1 MKKATAFV
9 CMMVLCAALSACGK
23 DNGGGGQQTEST
35 ITENGTESAGGS
47 DATEQETAAGNNAG
61 DGETE
66 EGAAGSGT
74 EEEADPAL
82 VQWSEEMQNVRQAV
96 ADALGENYWPDY
108 AITPEMLEGT
118 FGISAELYDDYMG
131 EMPMIST
138 NVDTLIV
145 IKAKE
150 GKVQEV
156 EDALNAY
163 RDRLVDDT
171 MQYPMNLG
179 KIQASRIDVSGNY
192 VSFVQLG
199 ADVMDIMEQGDEAV
213 IEYCLE
219 QNELAIEVIRSA
231 VVK

>member
-35 ITENGTESAGGS
+35 ITENSTESA
-47 DATEQETAAGNNAG
+47 AGDIAG

-66 EGAAGSGT
+66 EGTAGSGT

>member
-1 MKKATAFV
+1 MKKVIAFICMTA
-9 CMMVLCAALSACGK
+9 LCAALSACGK
-23 DNGGGGQQTEST
+23 DNAGSSQQTEST
-35 ITENGTESAGGS
+35 ITENSTESA
-47 DATEQETAAGNNAG
+47 AGDIAG

-66 EGAAGSGT
+66 EGTAGSGT

-118 FGISAELYDDYMG
+118 FGISAELYEDYVG